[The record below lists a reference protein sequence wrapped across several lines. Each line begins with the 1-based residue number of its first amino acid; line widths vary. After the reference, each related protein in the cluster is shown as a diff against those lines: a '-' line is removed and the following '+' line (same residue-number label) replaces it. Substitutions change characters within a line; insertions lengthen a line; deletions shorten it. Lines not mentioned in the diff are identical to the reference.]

1 VYSPWVTFRSTCA
14 LLATLA
20 VAAIACSDDASSSDS
35 SGAGAST
42 GVGAGNSTSSSSGAG
57 ASGGVPSGV
66 SFEERCGA
74 PEVMACYAFDAS
86 NDVAA
91 VVNDSG
97 FSAPAFDGAMFAEG
111 GGALQMDVV
120 EGSGPDTSGSA
131 TLPFD
136 GTVGVGETL
145 YLQWRQRFSA
155 SFIDEAYDANG
166 WKQLIIHE
174 NTSTAGCSDSEIVV
188 TNDGESRDFPIVYH
202 ACNVFHAP
210 RENPVDGNQFE
221 FDLQPGGDTRCLY
234 SWIENSLD
242 FTEPSDDVDEVACIA
257 YHPDEWMTFQ
267 VGVHLNEW
275 CTSMPYDQ
283 CPPNSRIQLWVAREG
298 EPSVLVIDWPIAFYS
313 STDPA
318 STAYDSVQ
326 LTPYNTNKNPGQSHA
341 PAEVWYDSVIISK
354 ARIADP

>member
-1 VYSPWVTFRSTCA
+1 MASPRTPWASLAV
-14 LLATLA
+14 LATFAA
-20 VAAIACSDDASSSDS
+20 VACSDDGGDSASTAATTAG
-35 SGAGAST
+35 SGAA
-42 GVGAGNSTSSSSGAG
+42 GAGNPTTSSGTG
-57 ASGGVPSGV
+57 ASGGVASGV
-66 SFEERCGA
+66 SFEERCA
-74 PEVMACYAFDAS
+74 DPAVLACYGFDTSGELDALA
-86 NDVAA
+86 NL
-91 VVNDSG
+91 SG
-97 FSAPAFDGAMFAEG
+97 FSDPTFDGVTFAEGDGAMH
-111 GGALQMDVV
+111 MDVL

-131 TLPFD
+131 TLPFN

-155 SFIDEAYDANG
+155 SFLDAEYDANG

-174 NTSTAGCSDSEIVV
+174 NTSNAGCSDSEIVV
-188 TNDGESRDFPIVYH
+188 TNQGESRDFPIVYH

-210 RENPVDGNQFE
+210 RENPVDGNQYE

-234 SWIENSLD
+234 SWMENGLD

-275 CTSMPYDQ
+275 CTTMPYDQ
-283 CPPNSRIQLWVAREG
+283 CPQNSRIQLWVAREG
-298 EPSVLVIDWPIAFYS
+298 EPSVLVIDWPIAFYT

-318 STAYDSVQ
+318 STAYDSVL
-326 LTPYNTNKNPGQSHA
+326 LTPYNTNKNPSQSHP